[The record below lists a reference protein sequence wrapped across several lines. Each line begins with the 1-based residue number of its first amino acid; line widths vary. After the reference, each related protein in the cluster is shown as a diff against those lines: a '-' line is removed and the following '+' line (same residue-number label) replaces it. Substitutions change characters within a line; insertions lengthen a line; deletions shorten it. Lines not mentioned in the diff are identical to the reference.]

1 MTINVKYLTEAA
13 IEKEAEKLLSEYEKT
28 IGEPV
33 ELPVPVADITESHLA
48 LRLGFAHLHH
58 ILDKPMLRGQPD
70 ILGAIFFEKELVL
83 IDHHLDP
90 NWNPYNVGR
99 YHFTVAHE
107 IGHYRLHG
115 SYLAQNPNQTS
126 PFDALSEPTVVCRSS
141 QKKERIE
148 LQADYFASC
157 MLMPRRCV
165 FDVWNGLLN
174 DRIPT
179 RSLLQAALPNG
190 TIVRHAQA
198 MVYAQKKEF
207 GLDCHH
213 DALCWE
219 VSQPIAELFGVSVQ
233 AMHIRLEKLGLLPR
247 QNQIK
252 ATLRAGL

>member
-13 IEKEAEKLLSEYEKT
+13 IEKEAEKLLSEYEET
-28 IGEPV
+28 IGEPI
-33 ELPVPVADITESHLA
+33 ELPVPVVDITESHLA
-48 LRLGFAHLHH
+48 LGLGFADLHH
-58 ILDKPMLRGQPD
+58 TLDKPMLRGQPD

-83 IDHHLDP
+83 IDHHLYP
-90 NWNPYNVGR
+90 YIPYNLGR

-157 MLMPRRCV
+157 MLMPRRHV

-174 DRIPT
+174 DRTPT
-179 RSLLQAALPNG
+179 GSWLLAALPNG
-190 TIVRHAQA
+190 TIVRNAQA

-213 DALCWE
+213 DALCGQ
-219 VSQPIAELFGVSVQ
+219 VSELIAERFGVSVQ
-233 AMHIRLEKLGLLPR
+233 AMRIRLEKLGLLPR
-247 QNQIK
+247 QNQIE